1 MNISNSEISMDGQLT
16 NQDKT
21 VTFKLPKVNMQLIVL
36 VLIIVIAAFQTFQLV
51 TLKGQATIVPTG
63 TTTQAPVS
71 APAGSDMVGG
81 C

>member
-1 MNISNSEISMDGQLT
+1 MDEQPI

-21 VTFKLPKVNMQLIVL
+21 VTFKLPQVNMQLIVL

-51 TLKGQATIVPTG
+51 ALKGQATIVPAG
-63 TTTQAPVS
+63 TTIQAPAS
-71 APAGSDMVGG
+71 APASSGMVGG

>member
-1 MNISNSEISMDGQLT
+1 MDEQPT

-36 VLIIVIAAFQTFQLV
+36 ALIVVIAAFQTFQLV
-51 TLKGQATIVPTG
+51 ALKGQATIVPAG
-63 TTTQAPVS
+63 ATTQAPASV
-71 APAGSDMVGG
+71 PASSDMVGG